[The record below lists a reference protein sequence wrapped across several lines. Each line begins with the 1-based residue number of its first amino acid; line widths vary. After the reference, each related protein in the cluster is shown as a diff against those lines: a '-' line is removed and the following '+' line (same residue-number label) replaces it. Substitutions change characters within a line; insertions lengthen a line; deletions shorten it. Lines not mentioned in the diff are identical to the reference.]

1 LLSEIIETTDLQDF
15 DFILIDC
22 PPNLSIATRMA
33 MIAAQRVIVPM
44 EAQEWAVQ
52 GSKRILAYIDKVK
65 KRVNPEL
72 VFSGFVINKMKN
84 RNIERAYRDHLRD
97 AYPGKVFK
105 NELRD
110 NVQYVEAT
118 TEKKPINFYLP
129 RSDQAE
135 AFRSLVREIFD
146 A

>member
-1 LLSEIIETTDLQDF
+1 
-15 DFILIDC
+15 
-22 PPNLSIATRMA
+22 
-33 MIAAQRVIVPM
+33 
-44 EAQEWAVQ
+44 
-52 GSKRILAYIDKVK
+52 
-65 KRVNPEL
+65 
-72 VFSGFVINKMKN
+72 MKN

-105 NELRD
+105 TELRD